1 MLPTSGGDGRVP
13 AAARRTP
20 GAALIKPLCLAF
32 AAATAIGCSSVVQRP
47 TAAVTGMAVRDV
59 TAAGF
64 TMAFGVDLTN
74 PNAVALPL
82 AGADYKIAMAGAPVA
97 DGKATPDG
105 TLPAHGTTSVTLP
118 VTLTFQQLLA
128 AEQAIVQG
136 GGNVP
141 YALDGGLS
149 FGTGSAL
156 FGNVRVPVTY
166 SGTLPVKDVVSDPQ
180 AMAQNPAA
188 RKLAGDMVGRLF
200 GR

>member
-1 MLPTSGGDGRVP
+1 M
-13 AAARRTP
+13 
-20 GAALIKPLCLAF
+20 IKSLRLAF
-32 AAATAIGCSSVVQRP
+32 VVPLAATVGCSSLNVQRP

-82 AGADYKIAMAGAPVA
+82 AGADYKLALAGSPVA

-105 TLPAHGTTSVTLP
+105 TLPAHGSTSVTLP
-118 VTLTFQQLLA
+118 VTLTFEQLLT
-128 AEQAIVQG
+128 AEQAIAQG

-156 FGNVRVPVTY
+156 FGNLRVPVSY
-166 SGTLPVKDVVSDPQ
+166 SGTLPLKDVVSDPQ

-188 RKLAGDMVGRLF
+188 RKLAGDLVGKLF